1 MTNIA
6 GIPLIKE
13 DCRRIAWDR
22 PCRPHKERGQT
33 CGACPDYAPTGK
45 RIVIVK
51 LDALGDVLRTT
62 CVLEG
67 LREKFEDAHITWIAR
82 EEAMPILQDNPC
94 IDRILPYGT
103 DALTVLLTERFDI
116 VFNPDAA
123 PASAALASL
132 VKARVKKGIF
142 LDENGRL
149 RPASKVAQE
158 WMLMGMRDDLK
169 KANKATYQEIV
180 LGMLNLRPRSRE
192 IILSLADEE
201 RERAK
206 AVMRGKGLR
215 RGRLLLGVNTGGGK
229 KWELKQWSIS
239 NCVNFIQIAHKELK
253 ATIALFG
260 GSSERERNMEIIR
273 RSKVPVVD
281 TGCDNTL
288 REFFALLDTCGAI
301 VTSDSLGLHAAL
313 ALKKKVVALFGPTS
327 AAEIDMYGRGKKV
340 VADVDCRACYLP
352 RCDKPHTCMDSI
364 KPEDVL
370 SALKSLL

>member
-1 MTNIA
+1 MSNSD

-13 DCRRIAWDR
+13 DCRRIVWDR

-33 CGACPDYAPTGK
+33 CEDCPDYAPAGK

-51 LDALGDVLRTT
+51 LDAMGDVLRTT

-67 LREKFEDAHITWIAR
+67 LREKYKDAHITWITR
-82 EEAMPILQDNPC
+82 KESTPILLGNPY
-94 IDRILPYGT
+94 INRIVPYGIE
-103 DALTVLLTERFDI
+103 ALTVLLSGGFDL

-132 VKARVKKGIF
+132 ARAKEKKGIF
-142 LDENGRL
+142 TDEDGRL
-149 RPASKVAQE
+149 RPASNAARK

-169 KANKATYQEIV
+169 KANESTYQEIILDM
-180 LGMLNLRPRSRE
+180 LGLRPRSRE
-192 IILSLADEE
+192 IILSLTEE
-201 RERAK
+201 EKAGAK
-206 AVMRGKGLR
+206 AVMRGKG
-215 RGRLLLGVNTGGGK
+215 GRPLVGINTGGGD
-229 KWELKQWSIS
+229 KWELKQWTIA
-239 NCVNFIQIAHKELK
+239 NCVKFIGMVSRELN
-253 ATIALFG
+253 ATVVLFG
-260 GSSERERNMEIIR
+260 GDAERKRNREILR

-281 TGCDNTL
+281 TGCDNSL
-288 REFFALLDTCGAI
+288 REFFALLDRCDAI

-313 ALKKKVVALFGPTS
+313 GLKKKVVALFGPTS
-327 AAEIDMYGRGKKV
+327 AAEIDMYGRGVKV
-340 VADVDCRACYLP
+340 VADVECRACYLP